1 MWNLVSGNS
10 NMNKFERL
18 MNHKGHLERL
28 AQSKK
33 TINTKKPK
41 TPSFFAKKKINTG
54 SRLERAIKILY
65 ENKVLFGKMYE
76 IHNKMSPYSA
86 KMNLPSKCP
95 AFVSLPNQKYREK
108 VVISNENKKLFKRLA
123 YVKSSYNILRLA
135 NDYNYKQY
143 LENNISK
150 NNNRTNPN
158 LNYIT
163 YENFNKRIRSKSFIN
178 KTKKKW
184 NNFKKNSLKG
194 CVGQNSCK
202 IIFYNHYDDWAKT
215 YENNNN
221 NNTNGISNEISNRN
235 SKKRLKLRRPNS
247 CRNNIFGKNIQIQ
260 ENSNILSCDT
270 GYSVSHSN
278 YKNKPSSSKTRTNI
292 SYSTNAITSV

>member
-1 MWNLVSGNS
+1 MWNLISGNT

-41 TPSFFAKKKINTG
+41 TPSFFAKKKINAG
-54 SRLERAIKILY
+54 LRLERALKILY
-65 ENKVLFGKMYE
+65 ENKVLFGKMYD

-86 KMNLPSKCP
+86 KINLPSKCP
-95 AFVSLPNQKYREK
+95 AFVSLQNQKNREK
-108 VVISNENKKLFKRLA
+108 VVISNENKKLFNRLA
-123 YVKSSYNILRLA
+123 YAKSSYNILRLA
-135 NDYNYKQY
+135 NDYKYNQY

-163 YENFNKRIRSKSFIN
+163 YENFNKRIRSKSFID
-178 KTKKKW
+178 KTKK
-184 NNFKKNSLKG
+184 NLYNCKKNSLKG
-194 CVGQNSCK
+194 HIGQNSCK
-202 IIFYNHYDDWAKT
+202 TLFYNYYDDMAKT

-221 NNTNGISNEISNRN
+221 SNGINNEISNGN
-235 SKKRLKLRRPNS
+235 HKKRLKLRRPNS
-247 CRNNIFGKNIQIQ
+247 CRNYIFGKNIQIQ

-278 YKNKPSSSKTRTNI
+278 YKNKPNSSKTRTNI
-292 SYSTNAITSV
+292 SYSTKAITSV

>member
-1 MWNLVSGNS
+1 MWNLISGNT

-41 TPSFFAKKKINTG
+41 TPSFFAKKKINAG
-54 SRLERAIKILY
+54 LRLERALKILY
-65 ENKVLFGKMYE
+65 ENKVLFGKMYD

-95 AFVSLPNQKYREK
+95 AFVSLPNQKNREK
-108 VVISNENKKLFKRLA
+108 VVISNENKKLFNRLA
-123 YVKSSYNILRLA
+123 YAKSSYNILRLA
-135 NDYNYKQY
+135 NDYKYNQY

-163 YENFNKRIRSKSFIN
+163 YENFNKRIRSKSFID
-178 KTKKKW
+178 KTKKKLY
-184 NNFKKNSLKG
+184 NCKKNSLKG
-194 CVGQNSCK
+194 HIGQNSCK
-202 IIFYNHYDDWAKT
+202 TLFYNYYDDMAKT

-221 NNTNGISNEISNRN
+221 SNGINNEISNGN
-235 SKKRLKLRRPNS
+235 NKKRLKLRRPNS
-247 CRNNIFGKNIQIQ
+247 CRNYIFGKNIQIQ

-278 YKNKPSSSKTRTNI
+278 YKNKPNFQFL
-292 SYSTNAITSV
+292 

>member
-1 MWNLVSGNS
+1 MWNLISGNA

-54 SRLERAIKILY
+54 YRLERAMKILY
-65 ENKVLFGKMYE
+65 ENKVLYGRMYN

-86 KMNLPSKCP
+86 KMNIPSKCP
-95 AFVSLPNQKYREK
+95 AFVSLPYQKHREK
-108 VVISNENKKLFKRLA
+108 VVICDDNKKLFKRLA
-123 YVKSSYNILRLA
+123 YAKSSYNILSLA
-135 NDYNYKQY
+135 NDYKYNQY

-163 YENFNKRIRSKSFIN
+163 YEGFNKRIRSKSFLN
-178 KTKKKW
+178 NAKKKW
-184 NNFKKNSLKG
+184 HSFKNLKNG
-194 CVGQNSCK
+194 YTGQNSQK
-202 IIFYNHYDDWAKT
+202 VVFYNYYDDWAKT
-215 YENNNN
+215 CENNNN
-221 NNTNGISNEISNRN
+221 NDINNELSNGNH
-235 SKKRLKLRRPNS
+235 KKRLKLRRPRS

-260 ENSNILSCDT
+260 ENSNILSSDT
-270 GYSVSHSN
+270 GNSVSHSN
-278 YKNKPSSSKTRTNI
+278 YKNKPSSSKTRTNF
-292 SYSTNAITSV
+292 SYSTNAITSI

>member
-1 MWNLVSGNS
+1 MWNLISGNT

-41 TPSFFAKKKINTG
+41 TPSFFAKKKINAG
-54 SRLERAIKILY
+54 LRLERALKILY
-65 ENKVLFGKMYE
+65 ENKVLFGKMYD

-86 KMNLPSKCP
+86 KINLPSKCP
-95 AFVSLPNQKYREK
+95 AFVSLPNQKNREK
-108 VVISNENKKLFKRLA
+108 VVISNENKKLFNRLA
-123 YVKSSYNILRLA
+123 YAKSSYNILRLA
-135 NDYNYKQY
+135 NDYKYNQY

-163 YENFNKRIRSKSFIN
+163 YENFNKRIRSKSFID
-178 KTKKKW
+178 KTKKKLY
-184 NNFKKNSLKG
+184 NCKKNSLKG
-194 CVGQNSCK
+194 HIGQNSCK
-202 IIFYNHYDDWAKT
+202 TLFYNYYDDMAKT

-221 NNTNGISNEISNRN
+221 SNGINYEISNGN
-235 SKKRLKLRRPNS
+235 NKKRLKLRRPNS
-247 CRNNIFGKNIQIQ
+247 CRNYIFGKNIQIQ

-278 YKNKPSSSKTRTNI
+278 YKNKPNSSKTRTNI
-292 SYSTNAITSV
+292 SYSTKAITSV